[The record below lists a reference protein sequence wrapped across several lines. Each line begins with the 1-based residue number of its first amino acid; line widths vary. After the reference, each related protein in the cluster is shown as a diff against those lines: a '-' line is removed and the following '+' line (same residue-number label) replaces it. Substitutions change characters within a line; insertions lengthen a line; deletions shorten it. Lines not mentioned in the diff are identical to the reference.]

1 MYDVI
6 SCIGPKGAVGEV
18 LGEDYDES
26 VAVVSHSYDTGQG
39 EKPVRVGFDDVYGIN
54 DFYHCVYRFSGFVN
68 KNRVRLAPNPTKK
81 ALLKTKMRVVRPRLA
96 AS

>member
-6 SCIGPKGAVGEV
+6 ACIGPKGAVGEV
-18 LGEDYDES
+18 LGEGYDES

-39 EKPVRVGFDDVYGIN
+39 EKPVRVGFDDVYRIN

-68 KNRVRLAPNPTKK
+68 KNRVRLAPDPTHKDYLK
-81 ALLKTKMRVVRPRLA
+81 NEIVWCALAWA